1 MTARVYRLLL
11 LAYPADFRRRFAG
24 DMTDAFL
31 QLARER
37 WHAGGIGAVAALW
50 LRTVV
55 DVAVNA
61 SAARADARR
70 RTERA
75 RQERGRSMQQLWNS
89 IMQDTRYALRTMRR
103 TPGVTTAVVITLA
116 LGIGASSAIASL
128 VRAVIFR
135 PLPYASPEKLL
146 TIWTDA
152 PIGAQVA
159 SGWLGPRLGERTMP
173 IAVPHV
179 ADIRA
184 RATSFASI
192 AAFSNT
198 WEITLTGDGEA
209 AVVQAIY
216 VSDGMLEMLG
226 LAPEA
231 GRDFTAQEH
240 LPGAPRTALVSPGM
254 WRRFGAAGAPD
265 GRMIQLNGEPYAVVG
280 ILPEAARLPA
290 TPGDIWIPS
299 VFNQFAQA
307 RQVPIMTVLARL
319 QPGVSIQSAREELKS
334 VALSLARDFPDRQDH
349 GLALVPL
356 SDRISRRSRPVLFV
370 LVASVALLVAIAVV
384 NVANLLLARAS
395 VRQREIAV
403 RAALGAGRSRIVRQV
418 LTESVLLAFVSAAA
432 GVLLAWWT
440 LGSLVSLLQ
449 PDLPPGAGVR
459 VDGFVLAV
467 TGIVAFTAGLAFGV
481 APAMVAARSG
491 AADALRHGARAGTGG
506 RRLRQALV
514 TIEVA
519 LAFVLLTS
527 SGLLLRSFW
536 RLTDVDPGFRTQR
549 MVSAPLA
556 LPQARYPSAAQR
568 VQFYDRLL
576 AETRALPGVENA
588 AIVNRLPLSQ
598 SANNAV
604 TIQIQGREAEAQ
616 GPNGGMN
623 VDRRIGS
630 PSYFET
636 MAIPVIAGRRFEDAD
651 APMSAPV
658 AVINNE
664 MARRFWPDGNAIGGS
679 VRIQLLSGPGPWLT
693 IVGVVG
699 NVRHHGLDTEVRPEL
714 WVPYS
719 QAAVNGMVLIARAS
733 VEPESLIPSVRR
745 AVQTIDR
752 ELPVTPSTLD
762 AVVTASVAGP
772 RSRTTLLSAFAA
784 VALILAT
791 VGIAGVVAYTV
802 SRMTRDIGVR
812 LALGA
817 DRRDILR
824 LVLRQALSPTLA
836 GLAIGVGAALIATR
850 ALATLLFEIT
860 PSDPVTF
867 VSVAAGL
874 LTIATGASLVPA
886 LRAMRVDP
894 VSVLRVD

>member
-1 MTARVYRLLL
+1 MTALVYRLLL
-11 LAYPADFRRRFAG
+11 LAYPAEFRRRFAG

-31 QLARER
+31 RLQRER
-37 WHAGGIGAVAALW
+37 WQAGGIAAVAAFW
-50 LRTVV
+50 ARTVT

-61 SAARADARR
+61 GAARADARR
-70 RTERA
+70 AERD
-75 RQERGRSMQQLWNS
+75 RQRGKSMLQLWNS
-89 IMQDTRYALRTMRR
+89 FVQDLRYALRTMRR
-103 TPGVTTAVVITLA
+103 APGLTAAVVITLA

-135 PLPYASPEKLL
+135 PLPYASPEQLL

-173 IAVPHV
+173 IAIPMV
-179 ADIRA
+179 ADIRTRSA
-184 RATSFASI
+184 SFATI

-198 WEITLTGDGEA
+198 WEMTLTGNGEA

-216 VSDGMLEMLG
+216 VSDGLLQMLG
-226 LAPEA
+226 LAPRA
-231 GRDFTAQEH
+231 GRDFTPQEH
-240 LPGAPRTALVSPGM
+240 LAGAARAALVSQGM
-254 WRRFGAAGAPD
+254 WRRLGAAGPPD
-265 GRMIQLNGEPYAVVG
+265 GRTIQLNGEPYAVIG
-280 ILPEAARLPA
+280 ILPEAAALPA

-307 RQVPIMTVLARL
+307 RQVPLMTVLARL
-319 QPGVSIQSAREELKS
+319 KPATSLQAAREQLKAL
-334 VALSLARDFPDRQDH
+334 ALSLERDFPDRKDH
-349 GLALVPL
+349 GLALVAL
-356 SDRISRRSRPVLFV
+356 SDRISRRSRPILFV
-370 LVASVALLVAIAVV
+370 LVASVVLLIAIAVV

-395 VRQREIAV
+395 GRQREIAV

-418 LTESVLLAFVSAAA
+418 LTESILLAFVSAAA
-432 GVLLAWWT
+432 GVLMAWWT
-440 LGSLVSLLQ
+440 LGSLVTLLQ
-449 PDLPPGAGVR
+449 NDLPPGAGVR

-467 TGIVAFTAGLAFGV
+467 TGIVAFIAGLAFGV

-506 RRLRQALV
+506 RRMRQVLV

-536 RLTDVDPGFRTQR
+536 RLTEVDPGFRTQR
-549 MVSAPLA
+549 MVSVPLG

-576 AETRALPGVENA
+576 AETRALPGIENA
-588 AIVNRLPLSQ
+588 ALVNRLPLSQ

-604 TIQIQGREAEAQ
+604 TIQIEGREAESQAT
-616 GPNGGMN
+616 NSGMN

-630 PSYFET
+630 TSYFET
-636 MAIPVIAGRRFEDAD
+636 MGIPVIAGRTFEPAD
-651 APMSAPV
+651 APASTPI

-664 MARRFWPDGNAIGGS
+664 MARRFWPDGDAIGARA
-679 VRIQLLSGPGPWLT
+679 RIQLLSGPGPWLT

-699 NVRHHGLDTEVRPEL
+699 NVRHHGLDADVRPEL

-719 QAAVNGMVLIARAS
+719 QAAVNGMVLVASAS
-733 VEPESLIPSVRR
+733 VDPESLIPSVRR
-745 AVQTIDR
+745 TVQGLDT
-752 ELPVTPSTLD
+752 ELPVTPSTLS
-762 AVVTASVAGP
+762 AVVTASVAAP

-784 VALILAT
+784 VALMLAT

-836 GLAIGVGAALIATR
+836 GLAIGIAAALVATR

-860 PSDPVTF
+860 PSDPLTF

-874 LTIATGASLVPA
+874 LTIATLASLVPA
-886 LRAMRVDP
+886 RRAMRVDP
-894 VSVLRVD
+894 VSVLRVE

>member
-1 MTARVYRLLL
+1 MTSRVYRLLL
-11 LAYPADFRRRFAG
+11 LAYPAAFRRRFAG

-31 QLARER
+31 RLMRER
-37 WHAGGIGAVAALW
+37 WHGGGITAVAALW
-50 LRTVV
+50 ARTVI

-61 SAARADARR
+61 SAARADSRRAARG
-70 RTERA
+70 
-75 RQERGRSMQQLWNS
+75 RQQRGRSMQQLWNS
-89 IMQDTRYALRTMRR
+89 LMQDTRYALRTMSR
-103 TPGVTTAVVITLA
+103 TPGLTSAVVITLA

-135 PLPYASPEKLL
+135 PLPYASPENLL

-152 PIGAQVA
+152 PIGAQIA
-159 SGWLGPRLGERTMP
+159 GGWLGPRLGERTMP
-173 IAVPHV
+173 MSVPMV
-179 ADIRA
+179 ADIRTRTA
-184 RATSFASI
+184 SFATI

-198 WEITLTGDGEA
+198 WEMTLTGSGDA

-216 VSDGMLEMLG
+216 VSDGLLEMLG
-226 LAPEA
+226 LAPQA
-231 GRDFTAQEH
+231 GRGFTPHEH
-240 LPGAPRTALVSPGM
+240 LTGAARTALVSPGM
-254 WRRFGAAGAPD
+254 WRRLGATGAPD
-265 GRMIQLNGEPYAVVG
+265 GRPIQLNGEPYAVIG
-280 ILPEAARLPA
+280 ILPEAATLPA
-290 TPGDIWIPS
+290 TPGDIWIPA

-319 QPGVSIQSAREELKS
+319 KPGVSMQGAREQLKA
-334 VALSLARDFPDRQDH
+334 VALSLERDLPDRNDH

-403 RAALGAGRSRIVRQV
+403 RAALGAGRARIVRQV
-418 LTESVLLAFVSAAA
+418 LTESILLAFVSAAA
-432 GVLLAWWT
+432 GVLMAWWT
-440 LGSLVSLLQ
+440 LGSLVTLLQ
-449 PDLPPGAGVR
+449 NDLPPGAGVR
-459 VDGFVLAV
+459 VDGFVLV
-467 TGIVAFTAGLAFGV
+467 ITGLVAFIAGLAFGV

-506 RRLRQALV
+506 RRLRQVLV

-536 RLTDVDPGFRTQR
+536 RLTEVDPGFRTQR
-549 MVSAPLA
+549 MVSAPIG
-556 LPQARYPSAAQR
+556 LPQARYPSAPQR

-588 AIVNRLPLSQ
+588 AMVNRLPLSQ
-598 SANNAV
+598 TANNAV
-604 TIQIQGREAEAQ
+604 TIQIQGREGESEPA
-616 GPNGGMN
+616 NGGMN

-630 PSYFET
+630 TSYFET
-636 MAIPVIAGRRFEDAD
+636 MGIPVSAGRTFEPAD
-651 APMSAPV
+651 TPTSAPI

-664 MARRFWPDGNAIGGS
+664 MARRFWPDGNAIGAR

-693 IVGVVG
+693 VVGVVG
-699 NVRHHGLDTEVRPEL
+699 NVRHHGLDADVRPEL

-719 QAAVNGMVLIARAS
+719 QAAVNGMVLVAS
-733 VEPESLIPSVRR
+733 TNVDPESLIPSVRR
-745 AVQTIDR
+745 TVQGLDS
-752 ELPVTPSTLD
+752 ELPVTPATLE
-762 AVVTASVAGP
+762 AVVTTSVAAP

-784 VALILAT
+784 LALILAT

-836 GLAIGVGAALIATR
+836 GLVIGIAAALVATR
-850 ALATLLFEIT
+850 ALATMLFEIT

-874 LTIATGASLVPA
+874 LAIATLASLVPA

-894 VSVLRVD
+894 VTVLRVE